1 MSAAPTF
8 IDTNILLDLA
18 TRDPQWLAW
27 SLRQVEVASLSGR
40 LVIDPVVYAELS
52 VRFSTLEMIDAF
64 LLRAEIVMEPTPR
77 EALFLAGK
85 VYRNYRGAGGVK
97 TGVLPDFLIGAHA
110 AVVDAPLLTR
120 DVGRYRTYFPT
131 LHLIAP

>member
-85 VYRNYRGAGGVK
+85 VYQNYRGAGGVK

-131 LHLIAP
+131 LRLIAP